1 MKNKKSIGVNF
12 LYNAFY
18 NTMKLLFPLI
28 TIPYLS
34 RVLLSD
40 GLGKVNY
47 AVNIVTWFLLFASLG
62 IPRYGVRE
70 IAKNRKTKKDLN
82 TTFSELFEINF
93 ISTVICVLA
102 YLILIFT
109 IPFFRNKL
117 LLYAVT
123 GIQLVLNVFNVDWFY
138 QGIEEYGYI
147 TKRSLFIKVISLIS
161 MFLFVKTHD
170 DYIIYAFIQSMAVV
184 GNYFFN
190 FYHLRKNISFVFT
203 GLQLKKH
210 IIPVFILFSTQLSVN
225 IYALLDTTM
234 LGMMCSDSVVGYYS
248 NVHKV
253 ISTICVLTASLG
265 GVMLPRLVQDI
276 SENNY
281 SALEELVQKAKSVII
296 AMCLPIS
303 VGLFLVSG
311 DLVKV
316 LFGFDFMP
324 AIMTMRIFAP
334 FVLISTIGNLYG
346 TQLLMAF
353 DKEKK
358 LLATVVIGAV
368 INLCMN
374 FFLIQ
379 KYQHN
384 GAAIASVIT
393 EFIVMVAQIVV
404 VKRIIKIAVNY
415 AFIVKTIVSVT
426 AMTIVV
432 LLIQIL
438 VSNIYIRLI
447 LSVGFGALVY
457 MFIGY
462 ILKSDGIRIV
472 ADFAFSKLN
481 KQM

>member
-1 MKNKKSIGVNF
+1 
-12 LYNAFY
+12 
-18 NTMKLLFPLI
+18 
-28 TIPYLS
+28 
-34 RVLLSD
+34 
-40 GLGKVNY
+40 
-47 AVNIVTWFLLFASLG
+47 
-62 IPRYGVRE
+62 
-70 IAKNRKTKKDLN
+70 
-82 TTFSELFEINF
+82 
-93 ISTVICVLA
+93 
-102 YLILIFT
+102 
-109 IPFFRNKL
+109 
-117 LLYAVT
+117 
-123 GIQLVLNVFNVDWFY
+123 
-138 QGIEEYGYI
+138 
-147 TKRSLFIKVISLIS
+147 
-161 MFLFVKTHD
+161 
-170 DYIIYAFIQSMAVV
+170 
-184 GNYFFN
+184 
-190 FYHLRKNISFVFT
+190 
-203 GLQLKKH
+203 
-210 IIPVFILFSTQLSVN
+210 
-225 IYALLDTTM
+225 M